1 MRITGEIC
9 RSAFGNFHLAISKR
23 YNAVVA
29 FDTTVDLYLD
39 HLRAERALS
48 KNTIL
53 AYGRDLSKF
62 AIHLEKTCD
71 SLSSVDLA
79 IVSSWL
85 TQLSQSG
92 LGARSLSRH
101 LSAARGFVRFLGREG
116 LMSNDPTTHAARP
129 RLGRRL
135 PKTLDEQE
143 VLTLLDTPPVDTPR
157 GIRDR
162 AMLSLMYACGL
173 RVTEIVELEVGDIDL
188 QRGVVIVLGKGQK
201 RRIVPMAQIA
211 MERITLH
218 IRMRDSQGGT
228 PARKPSRRPW
238 LFPSPR
244 GGSMTRQGFWK
255 IVRGYAKIAG
265 IRGNVYPHRLRHS
278 FATHL
283 LVGGADLRSVQLL
296 LGHADI
302 TTTEIYTHVTRD
314 HVHRA
319 HERSHPRA

>member
-1 MRITGEIC
+1 M
-9 RSAFGNFHLAISKR
+9 
-23 YNAVVA
+23 VA
-29 FDTTVDLYLD
+29 FDTTVDLFLD

-48 KNTIL
+48 RNTIL

-62 AIHLEKTCD
+62 AIHLEKTCN
-71 SLSSVDLA
+71 SLSAVDLGV
-79 IVSSWL
+79 VSSWL
-85 TQLSQSG
+85 TQLSQGG
-92 LGARSLSRH
+92 LGARSLARH

-135 PKTLDEQE
+135 PKSLSEQE
-143 VLTLLDTPPVDTPR
+143 VLTLLDTPPVDSRR

-162 AMLSLMYACGL
+162 AMMSLMYACGL
-173 RVTEIVELEVGDIDL
+173 RVTEIVELQIGDIDL
-188 QRGVVIVLGKGQK
+188 QRGVAVVLGKGQK
-201 RRIVPMAQIA
+201 RRVVPIADIA
-211 MERITLH
+211 MERLAAH
-218 IRMRDSQGGT
+218 LQLRDAHPRTS
-228 PARKPSRRPW
+228 ARKPSQRPW

-244 GGSMTRQGFWK
+244 GGNMTRQGFWK
-255 IVRGYAKIAG
+255 IVRTYAKAAG

-283 LVGGADLRSVQLL
+283 LVGGADLRSVQML

-302 TTTEIYTHVTRD
+302 STTEIYTHVTRD

>member
-1 MRITGEIC
+1 
-9 RSAFGNFHLAISKR
+9 
-23 YNAVVA
+23 VVA

-48 KNTIL
+48 RNTIL

-71 SLSSVDLA
+71 SLSAVDLGV
-79 IVSSWL
+79 VSSWL
-85 TQLSQSG
+85 TQLSQGG
-92 LGARSLSRH
+92 LGARSLARH

-135 PKTLDEQE
+135 PKSLGEQE
-143 VLTLLDTPPVDTPR
+143 VLTLLDTPPVDSRR

-162 AMLSLMYACGL
+162 AMMSLMYACGL
-173 RVTEIVELEVGDIDL
+173 RVSEIVDLQIGDIDL
-188 QRGVVIVLGKGQK
+188 QRGVAVVLGKGQK
-201 RRIVPMAQIA
+201 RRVVPIAEVA
-211 MERITLH
+211 MERLSAH
-218 IRMRDSQGGT
+218 LQLRDAQPRAS
-228 PARKPSRRPW
+228 ARKPSQRPW

-244 GGSMTRQGFWK
+244 GGRMTRQGFWK
-255 IVRGYAKIAG
+255 IVRAYAKAAG

-283 LVGGADLRSVQLL
+283 LVGGADLRSVQML

-302 TTTEIYTHVTRD
+302 STTEIYTHVTRD

>member
-1 MRITGEIC
+1 
-9 RSAFGNFHLAISKR
+9 
-23 YNAVVA
+23 VA

-62 AIHLEKTCD
+62 AIHLDRTCD
-71 SLSSVDLA
+71 SLSAVDLGV
-79 IVSSWL
+79 ISGWM

-92 LGARSLSRH
+92 LGARSLARH

-116 LMSNDPTTHAARP
+116 LMSNDPTIHAARP

-135 PKTLDEQE
+135 PKTLGEQE
-143 VLTLLDTPPVDTPR
+143 VMTLLETPPVDSRR
-157 GIRDR
+157 GVRDR

-173 RVTEIVELEVGDIDL
+173 RVTEIVELQVGDVDL
-188 QRGVVIVLGKGQK
+188 QRGVVVVLGKGQK
-201 RRIVPMAQIA
+201 RRVVPIA
-211 MERITLH
+211 ETAMDRLVAYLQSRNTQPRAPKSKL
-218 IRMRDSQGGT
+218 SQ
-228 PARKPSRRPW
+228 RPW

-244 GGSMTRQGFWK
+244 GGRMTRQGFWK
-255 IVRGYAKIAG
+255 MIRGYARVAG
-265 IRGNVYPHRLRHS
+265 IRGSVYLHRLRHS
-278 FATHL
+278 FATHM
-283 LVGGADLRSVQLL
+283 LVGGADLRSVQML

-302 TTTEIYTHVTRD
+302 STTEIYTHVTRD
-314 HVHRA
+314 HVHRT